1 MRLIWLLLL
10 QTFLLFAAT
19 DQEVLD
25 RAATLTKS
33 ASKSEVFRAY
43 NDYKNLYLRAVM
55 NQDDTLKKQ
64 TLQGIVITGKKLR
77 IDIEKYKKELD
88 TLSLEKTQAPPAT
101 SKAIKA
107 TSPVQIKEVS
117 HLEKS
122 YWDGNR
128 LIFDFDGTLQ
138 PKQVNHFKIL
148 DAKKKSYR
156 YIFDIKAAMHRSVH
170 LQHKNIDSIRVAQYD
185 HDTLRLVL
193 ENSTPLKL
201 SYTIEASHL
210 VIQPNVGEA
219 GVTSEPK
226 SHFKPAKPYVVV
238 LDPGH
243 GGKDTGAIGYKNY
256 REKIVVFQIA
266 TFVAKR
272 LREAGITVH
281 LTRNRDT
288 FISLRKRTKYANDQ
302 KADLFVSIHANSVP
316 KKSAHLAKGI
326 ETYFLSPSR
335 SDRANQVAAV
345 ENSKEIEDMNYFG
358 KNNFLNFLNREKIVA
373 SNKLAI
379 DIQRGMLST
388 LQEKYSDVKDNGV
401 REGPFWVLVG
411 AQMPAVL
418 VEVGFISHSD
428 EARHLVNSGYQKILA
443 EGLAEGII
451 RYFVQNP

>member
-1 MRLIWLLLL
+1 MRLLWLLLFGAL
-10 QTFLLFAAT
+10 LLFAAT
-19 DQEVLD
+19 DQEVLE
-25 RAATLTKS
+25 RAAVLTKS

-55 NQDDTLKKQ
+55 NQDDALKKQ

-77 IDIEKYKKELD
+77 IDVEKYKKELA
-88 TLSLEKTQAPPAT
+88 TLHAEKSVVTSVTKPA
-101 SKAIKA
+101 KPA
-107 TSPVQIKEVS
+107 SPVQIKDVS

-122 YWDGNR
+122 YWDGSR
-128 LIFDFDGTLQ
+128 LVLGFDGVLRADQ
-138 PKQVNHFKIL
+138 IKYFKIL
-148 DAKKKSYR
+148 DPKKKSYR

-170 LQHKNIDSIRVAQYD
+170 LQHKNISSIRVAQYD

-193 ENSTPLKL
+193 ENQTPLEL
-201 SYTIEASHL
+201 SYSTEEARL
-210 VIQPNVGEA
+210 VINPNVGDTTI
-219 GVTSEPK
+219 TSEPK
-226 SHFKPAKPYVVV
+226 SHFKPAKSYVVV

-266 TFVAKR
+266 TYVAKR

-288 FISLRKRTKYANDQ
+288 FVSLRKRTKYANDQ

-379 DIQRGMLST
+379 DIQRGMLSS
-388 LQEKYSDVKDNGV
+388 LQEKYADVKDNGV

-418 VEVGFISHSD
+418 VEVGFISHPN
-428 EARHLVNSGYQKILA
+428 EARNLVNSGYQKVLA